1 MNNTETLH
9 FKTHTLLKN
18 LVGKDLINDDNIAIV
33 ELIKNSYDAESEKV
47 DLIFS
52 GFDEDGGVT
61 NDSTILIADWGCGMD
76 ARDIREKWLN
86 IAYSEK
92 KNVGQQRGA
101 YLAGNKGIGRF
112 SCDRLGETLSMFTR
126 KLDGEILHLDINWLD
141 FEKEDDQDLTIQQI
155 PVKLTGSS
163 VEEIEKLTS
172 RRMPRSGTI
181 LLIRNPRSSW
191 SRKALLDLKSHLEKF
206 INPNQL
212 FQKKG
217 FEINLIAE
225 HLADADEGKDYH
237 HRVNGLVKN
246 LIFENLDFNSTYIQA
261 EIGKDGETV
270 KTELYHDGQ
279 PVYRLIERNSDYPL
293 LSDVRIVIY
302 YLNPYKKA
310 YFKRQTGIR
319 SVDFGSIFLFLNGF
333 RVEPYGERGDDWL
346 GLDVRKTQGT
356 TRYLGSRDLVGRIEV
371 VGHEQA
377 YKPISSREGL
387 KNTRQ
392 FNSLRR
398 EFFLDVIR
406 RLERFVVDGL
416 DWDSIPLSLRNA
428 MRDDEGRDWKNTQE
442 TYIESWDKK
451 RERISLSIMSISSSS
466 KSKMIRFWFNTELL
480 EGLYEEKS
488 EHVQQLVSSIEEYGE
503 GKLDSD
509 LVANLKEIKNI
520 LAEKEHRLIEK
531 QEEIVGLKERAQAQE
546 KRLLKLEKQ
555 RDTYQAAT
563 HFLQSSSTLDEKRL
577 LSFHHQISNDAIT
590 VNNWIGKAI
599 RLIQQGAAKDNIL
612 TALEKAVARNRQI
625 MTTAQIATKANFR
638 LSIKHELFDIP
649 SFVEQYIRE
658 VSTEF
663 TANGMRLAVKNTVNE
678 AFELKVKRLDLSML
692 IDNIISNS
700 YKAGAKSVLVNLE
713 LSGKNELMISFRDDG
728 EGLSDAIANIQD
740 CFNIGVTTTVG
751 SGVGLYHVKEIVEGL
766 RGSVEIFDLKTLNER
781 RKGFLVG
788 VVLSR

>member
-9 FKTHTLLKN
+9 FKTHALLKN
-18 LVGKDLINDDNIAIV
+18 LVGKDLINNDNIAIV

-52 GFDEDGGVT
+52 GFDEDGAVT

-76 ARDIREKWLN
+76 ARDIQEKWLN

-112 SCDRLGETLSMFTR
+112 SCDRLGERLSMFTR
-126 KLDGEILHLDINWLD
+126 KPDGELLRLDINWLD
-141 FEKEDDQDLTIQQI
+141 FEKEDDQYLTIQQI

-163 VEEIEKLTS
+163 VDEVEKLTG
-172 RRMPRSGTI
+172 RIMPRSGTI

-206 INPNQL
+206 TNPNQL

-225 HLADADEGKDYH
+225 HFAKGDEGKDYH

-261 EIGKDGETV
+261 EIDKDGETV

-279 PVYRLIERNSDYPL
+279 PVYRLVERNSDYSL
-293 LSDVRIVIY
+293 LSDVKIVIY

-356 TRYLGSRDLVGRIEV
+356 TRYLSSRDLVGRIEV

-387 KNTRQ
+387 KNTKE
-392 FNSLRR
+392 FDSLRKG
-398 EFFLDVIR
+398 FFLDVIR
-406 RLERFVVDGL
+406 RLERFVVNGL
-416 DWDSIPLSLRNA
+416 DWDSIPPSLRNA
-428 MRDDEGRDWKNTQE
+428 IRDDEGMDWNNTQE
-442 TYIESWDKK
+442 AYIESWDKK
-451 RERISLSIMSISSSS
+451 RERISLSIMSISSSK

-503 GKLDSD
+503 GKLDSG
-509 LVANLKEIKNI
+509 LVGNLKEIKNI

-531 QEEIVGLKERAQAQE
+531 QEEIVGLEKRTQAQE
-546 KRLLKLEKQ
+546 KQLLKLERQ

-590 VNNWIGKAI
+590 VNNWIAKAI
-599 RLIQQGAAKDNIL
+599 KLTQQGAAKGKVL
-612 TALEKAVARNRQI
+612 GALEKAVAKNRQI

-649 SFVEQYIRE
+649 SFIEQYVRE
-658 VSTEF
+658 ISTEF
-663 TANGMRLAVKNTVNE
+663 TANGMKLTVKNAVSE
-678 AFELKVKRLDLSML
+678 AFELKAKRLDLSML

-700 YKAGAKSVLVNLE
+700 YKAEARNVWVVLE
-713 LSGKNELMISFRDDG
+713 LNGKNKLAISFKDDG
-728 EGLSDAIANIQD
+728 QGLSDATANIQD
-740 CFNIGVTTTVG
+740 CFNIGVTTTAG

-766 RGSVEIFDLKTLNER
+766 GGSIRIFDLKTLNKEKR
-781 RKGFLVG
+781 GFEVR
-788 VVLSR
+788 VVISR

>member
-1 MNNTETLH
+1 MNNTKTLH

-33 ELIKNSYDAESEKV
+33 ELIKNSYDAESKKV

-52 GFDEDGGVT
+52 GFDKDGGVT
-61 NDSTILIADWGCGMD
+61 NDSTILVADWGCGMD

-86 IAYSEK
+86 IAYSDK

-112 SCDRLGETLSMFTR
+112 SCDRLGEKLSMFTR

-141 FEKEDDQDLTIQQI
+141 FEKEGDQDLTIQQI

-163 VEEIEKLTS
+163 VDEVEKSIGRT
-172 RRMPRSGTI
+172 MPRSGTM

-191 SRKALLDLKSHLEKF
+191 NRKALLDLKSHLEKF

-217 FEINLIAE
+217 FKINLVAE
-225 HLADADEGKDYH
+225 HLTKRDEGKDYH

-246 LIFENLDFNSTYIQA
+246 LIFENLDFNSTYIQTG
-261 EIGKDGETV
+261 IDKNGETV
-270 KTELYHDGQ
+270 RTELYHDGQ
-279 PVYRLIERNSDYPL
+279 PVYRLVERNSDYPL
-293 LSDVRIVIY
+293 LSNVKIVIY

-371 VGHEQA
+371 VGDEQA

-387 KNTRQ
+387 KNTRE
-392 FNSLRR
+392 FNSLRK
-398 EFFLDVIR
+398 EFFFEVIR

-416 DWDSIPLSLRNA
+416 DWDSIPPPLRSA
-428 MRDDEGRDWKNTQE
+428 MRNSEGMDWKNTRE

-451 RERISLSIMSISSSS
+451 RERISLSIMSISSSN
-466 KSKMIRFWFNTELL
+466 KPKMIQFWFNTELL

-488 EHVQQLVSSIEEYGE
+488 EHVQDLISSIEEYGE
-503 GKLDSD
+503 GKLDSG
-509 LVANLKEIKNI
+509 LAGNLKEIKNI
-520 LAEKEHRLIEK
+520 LAQKEQRLVEK
-531 QEEIVGLKERAQAQE
+531 QEEIVELEEQAQSQQE
-546 KRLLKLEKQ
+546 QLSELEEQ

-577 LSFHHQISNDAIT
+577 LSFHHQISNDAVT

-599 RLIQQGAAKDNIL
+599 KLTQRGAPKNRVL
-612 TALEKAVARNRQI
+612 SALEKAVAKNRQI

-638 LSIKHELFDIP
+638 LSIRYELFDIP

-663 TANGMRLAVKNTVNE
+663 TANGMRLTVKNAVNE
-678 AFELKVKRLDLSML
+678 AFELKAKRLDLSML
-692 IDNIISNS
+692 IDNLISNS
-700 YKAGAKSVLVNLE
+700 YKAEARNVWINLE
-713 LSGKNELMISFRDDG
+713 LSGKNRLIISFKDDG
-728 EGLSDAIANIQD
+728 KGLSKAIVNIQD
-740 CFNIGVTTTVG
+740 CFDIGVTTTSG
-751 SGVGLYHVKEIVEGL
+751 SGVGLYHVKEIVKGL
-766 RGSVEIFDLKTLNER
+766 GGSMRILDLKTSNKE
-781 RKGFLVG
+781 RKGFEVRI
-788 VVLSR
+788 VLSR